1 MKKFLLLGLGTVLA
15 LSANAQFTSGGAAG
29 ESEST
34 PRTSLAEQMSQS
46 RNVSYSDKSSTSNYS
61 GRFGLGYNMWSTMP
75 SQGDGANYNG
85 VYLEWLDA
93 VSCSKSIPLYFDWGF
108 NLNYNYRKDE
118 TESTKVTSNLF
129 QIAVPL
135 QVEYRLPVGEKVHIS
150 PYLGLIAR
158 VNILGSGTSEYET
171 VGYTSGSKYSA
182 PRSYTKKESKDINYF
197 DKDDMGS
204 SEACWKRF
212 QLGWNIGVNFDF
224 NKFYIGLSYG
234 TDFMEIAKKCHSG
247 TFKVGIGVAY

>member
-1 MKKFLLLGLGTVLA
+1 MKKFLLLGLGTVMA
-15 LSANAQFTSGGAAG
+15 LSANAQFTSGGAAS

-46 RNVSYSDKSSTSNYS
+46 RNVSYSDNSNKYS
-61 GRFGLGYNMWSTMP
+61 GRFGVGYNMWSTMP
-75 SQGDGANYNG
+75 SEGDGVNYNG
-85 VYLEWLDA
+85 FYVEWLDA
-93 VSCSKSIPLYFDWGF
+93 VSCSRNIPIYFDWGF
-108 NLNYNYRKDE
+108 NLNYNYHKDE
-118 TESTKVTSNLF
+118 NSNAKSTSNMF

-158 VNILGSGTSEYET
+158 VNILGSGSLEYET
-171 VGYTSGSKYSA
+171 ISYNSKG
-182 PRSYTKKESKDINYF
+182 KKKTGTEKRDINYF
-197 DKDDMGS
+197 DKEDMGS

-212 QLGWNIGVNFDF
+212 QLGWNIGANFDF
-224 NKFYIGLSYG
+224 GKFYIGLSYG
-234 TDFMEIAKKCHSG
+234 TDFMEIAKKCHSS